1 MPRALAKFRQGFG
14 RLMRRESDRGCVF
27 ILDGR
32 AIEPRHR
39 VFLRELPIGGEV
51 GAPWNDAD
59 ATGARLVRGET
70 DRCLREAFAHMGL
83 LADLE
88 RRGLA
93 VGFIGGSAG
102 ETSRWESEGIAGD

>member
-39 VFLRELPIGGEV
+39 VFLRELPIGSEIDG
-51 GAPWNDAD
+51 PWSDTD
-59 ATGARLVRGET
+59 SGGARFVRGET
-70 DRCLREAFAHMGL
+70 DRCLQEAFAHMGL

-93 VGFIGGSAG
+93 VGFAG
-102 ETSRWESEGIAGD
+102 EASRWESEEIAGD

>member
-32 AIEPRHR
+32 ALESRHR

-51 GAPWNDAD
+51 DAPWNDAD
-59 ATGARLVRGET
+59 AQGARLVRGET
-70 DRCLREAFAHMGL
+70 DRCLREAFAHMDL
-83 LADLE
+83 MADLE

-93 VGFIGGSAG
+93 IGFAG
-102 ETSRWESEGIAGD
+102 ETSRSESEEIAGD